1 MSDTDGR
8 ESGIPV
14 LDAAYLIDSRNVPRY
29 REALRH
35 PDFEA
40 EAVVVPMQ
48 AAIECAAGSLDPLA
62 VFREIESAF
71 VLRPLDGDI
80 AREAARMA
88 ADALVRGRFPGWA
101 DVQIA
106 ATARYEGMCVLS
118 RNVRDFR
125 DALGVPTWDY
135 TSEPAPPR

>member
-1 MSDTDGR
+1 M
-8 ESGIPV
+8 
-14 LDAAYLIDSRNVPRY
+14 PRY
-29 REALRH
+29 RDALRH

-48 AAIECAAGSLDPLA
+48 AAIECAASSVDPLA

-88 ADALVRGRFPGWA
+88 SDALMRGRFPGWA

-135 TSEPAPPR
+135 ASEPAPPR